1 MKTKHTTLLILTA
14 VILFAILTSAL
25 HAAYT
30 NTNFSQQQPAI
41 LQTTSSHAAGM
52 QFRLSLPAYQVSAD
66 GQISVRGLET
76 RLAEPGAPT
85 LPYYATFIAL
95 PPDADISVEVQAH
108 QVTETAVPHIQPAPD
123 MLLNQTDAVGL
134 AALPQEILREDE
146 AVYGHD
152 AFFPDTLYTVSTPM
166 YLRDMRL
173 VSLQLYPLRYN
184 PVSGQLWQAQE
195 LDVTLTFTGGRF
207 TGLRPSPALD
217 EKGLDDLILNYDV
230 ARSWRSLPQHV
241 LQSPTTVLPIGVPTY
256 KIAVNADGIYDVC
269 QPELAAAGMNVSA
282 VNPHTIQM
290 LYRGESVAYDFI
302 GDSDTSFEVN
312 ECVRFFGWKFTG
324 PRTEKQFVNDNI
336 YWLWA
341 NGSAST
347 IATAPNQTSGTLK
360 TSVWFTQTAE
370 PELDYFSTWTNQWP
384 DFDNEP
390 DAFYWDR
397 VNASATTGSYSISLT
412 DPDTAS
418 PTNAQF
424 LIEISSAATG
434 DFTTKQF
441 IVSANLNG
449 GPNTPS
455 RTWFGRRNVNI
466 GATIPANLLIDGNNT
481 LATTYDL
488 DDRIYVNRVTVAYMR
503 HLIAINDQF
512 LLTDETGANP
522 LQTSGFSTANALVWN
537 VTDPLNPV
545 ALDMSTGVSGG
556 GPYTYTF
563 GQNHAAGTRFIA
575 TTEENVQSVLS
586 ITEYVPP
593 NLNPSDNMAE
603 WLAITHASLINE
615 ANQLA
620 AHRASAPFGG
630 LDTHVVTIDDVV
642 NEYGYGLPLPS
653 AVSDYL
659 TYALG
664 NWAIAPSYVV
674 MFGDTTINPRGLPC
688 NESCNSVGWDLNAPY
703 LVLTALPFV
712 DRFQG
717 MVPSDHPFVL
727 LAGDDP
733 LADMK
738 IGRMAVND
746 ATEATNVINKMVG
759 YESDPYSPGTAPFL
773 FIADNDDPD
782 AGYFCDENEATADHI
797 PGSFAKNHM
806 CLGSATYPDVTTLR
820 PAMFGAINAGL
831 HAVNYRG
838 HGSVGR
844 WAGEPIMDTTDTI
857 WWNNTAKPTIILSA
871 DCLDAHFAWPG
882 YPGLAETFIR
892 YDFNNNLHG
901 SAAQWSSTG
910 LGFTVEHT
918 VLHAG
923 FYDGV
928 FAQYAQTIGSAIDYA
943 KLNYFQAGQDISEL
957 YTFTLHG
964 DPAMTLY
971 WAPEP
976 PPTPTPT
983 LTPSLTNT
991 PPPGASLTPTP
1002 TLTNTPPPGASL
1014 TPTPPTPTLTNT
1026 PPPGASLTPTPPTYD
1041 HAGYL
1046 PIVVKP

>member
-1 MKTKHTTLLILTA
+1 MKTKHKSLLVFTAVTLLI
-14 VILFAILTSAL
+14 ILTGTL
-25 HAAYT
+25 YAAYT
-30 NTNFSQQQPAI
+30 HNGYDRQQAITKTTASSVEGIQFQLEIPAFQI
-41 LQTTSSHAAGM
+41 D
-52 QFRLSLPAYQVSAD
+52 AD
-66 GQISVRGLET
+66 GQIQIPGLT
-76 RLAEPGAPT
+76 ARQSEPGLPN
-85 LPYYATFIAL
+85 LPYYATYIAL
-95 PPDADISVEVQAH
+95 PPGADVAVQVQAR
-108 QVTETAVPHIQPAPD
+108 QVVETEVTPVLPAPA
-123 MLLNQTDAVGL
+123 MLFTQADGVGVL
-134 AALPQEILREDE
+134 GAPEEVLREDVS
-146 AVYGHD
+146 VYGRD
-152 AFFPDTLYTVSTPM
+152 ALYPDTLYTVSAPM
-166 YLRDMRL
+166 YVRDIRL
-173 VSLQLYPLRYN
+173 VSLHLYPLRYN
-184 PVSGQLWQAQE
+184 PASGQMWQAQE
-195 LDVTLTFTGGRF
+195 LDVTITFYGGHL
-207 TGLRPSPALD
+207 TGLRPSPPLD
-217 EKGLDDLILNYDV
+217 EKGLDDLILNYEA
-230 ARSWRSLPQHV
+230 ARTWRSLPESVQRA
-241 LQSPTTVLPIGVPTY
+241 PFTELPIGVPTY

-269 QPELAAAGMNVSA
+269 QPELAAAGMNVGT

-290 LYRGESVAYDFI
+290 LYRGEPVAYQFM
-302 GDSDTSFEVN
+302 GDPDTQFDVD

-341 NGSAST
+341 NGTASIIST
-347 IATAPNQTSGTLK
+347 VPNQTTGTLK
-360 TSVWFTQTAE
+360 TTVWFTQTEE

-384 DFDNEP
+384 TFDNEP

-397 VNASATTGSYSISLT
+397 INASVTSGSYSIALS

-418 PTNAQF
+418 PIDAEF
-424 LIEISSAATG
+424 LVEISSAATG
-434 DFTTKQF
+434 DFVTKQF
-441 IVSANLNG
+441 IVSANLNS

-455 RTWFGRRNVNI
+455 RTWYGRQNVNI
-466 GATIPANLLIDGNNT
+466 GSTIPANLLVDGPNSV
-481 LATTYDL
+481 ATTYDL
-488 DDRIYVNRVTVAYMR
+488 DDRIYFNRVTVAYMR
-503 HLIAINDQF
+503 HLIAENDQF
-512 LLTDETGANP
+512 VLTDEVGNGL
-522 LQTSGFSTANALVWN
+522 LQATNFSTANALVWI

-545 ALDMSTGVSGG
+545 AIDMSTGVSGG

-563 GQNHAAGTRFIA
+563 GQNHSAGSRFIA
-575 TTEENVQSVLS
+575 STEENIQSVLS
-586 ITEYVPP
+586 ISQYVPP
-593 NLNPSDNMAE
+593 NLNPADNRAE
-603 WLAITHASLINE
+603 WLLITHASLLTQ

-630 LDTHVVTIDDVV
+630 LDTHVVNISDII
-642 NEYGYGLPLPS
+642 NEYGYGLPLPT
-653 AVSDYL
+653 AVNDYL

-664 NWAIAPSYVV
+664 NWAVAPSYVV

-688 NESCNSVGWDLNAPY
+688 SESCGGPGWDLNAPY

-738 IGRMAVND
+738 IGRIAVND
-746 ATEATNVINKMVG
+746 AAEATNVINKIIA
-759 YESDPYSPGTAPFL
+759 YESDPYTPTNPPFL

-782 AGYFCDENEATADHI
+782 AGYFCNENAATANHI
-797 PGSFAKNHM
+797 PGSFTKTHL
-806 CLGSATYPDVTTLR
+806 CLGSASYPDVNALR
-820 PAMFGAINAGL
+820 AAMFPAISAGA
-831 HAVNYRG
+831 HVVNYRG

-844 WAGEPIMDTTDTI
+844 WASEPIMDTSDTVY
-857 WWNNTAKPTIILSA
+857 WNNTDKPTIILSA

-882 YPGLAETFIR
+882 FPGLAETFVR

-910 LGFTVEHT
+910 LGFTSEHT

-943 KLNYFQAGQDISEL
+943 KLNYYQSGLDESEL
-957 YTFTLHG
+957 YTFLLHG

-983 LTPSLTNT
+983 RTPTLTNT

-1014 TPTPPTPTLTNT
+1014 TPTPP
-1026 PPPGASLTPTPPTYD
+1026 PTYD
-1041 HAGYL
+1041 YSEFL
-1046 PIVVKP
+1046 PIIVKP